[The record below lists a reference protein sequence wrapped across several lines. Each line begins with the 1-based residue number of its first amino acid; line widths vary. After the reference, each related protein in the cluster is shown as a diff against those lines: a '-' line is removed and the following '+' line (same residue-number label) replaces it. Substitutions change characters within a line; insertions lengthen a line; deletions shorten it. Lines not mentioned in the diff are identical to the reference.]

1 MNNVQ
6 KLKLQFGEGPEAR
19 PSSSPSVRTQIPVAR
34 FGFTGRSPLNSSSS
48 TDCLTYNGVPSSPL
62 SPPPAAAAVVDK
74 WRAKFEDTER
84 RRKTLLAQNQKR
96 ELHKYIGYSEVQ
108 WWRSCTVLYPY
119 HKRLKS
125 VCYNRTI

>member
-48 TDCLTYNGVPSSPL
+48 TSTDCLTYNGVPSSPL
-62 SPPPAAAAVVDK
+62 SPPPAAATVVVDK

-96 ELHKYIGYSEVQ
+96 ELLKYSTVQYSNGVAVVSST
-108 WWRSCTVLYPY
+108 RNTSD
-119 HKRLKS
+119 
-125 VCYNRTI
+125 